1 MKNYVSQNFTCNKAH
16 IHTVYLFGNHLSNRY
31 FNSFLFENK
40 FLILFTRIKVMQ
52 QCFFVNWSVFLVPW
66 KYETFPSI
74 QVFFAKLRGNF
85 SPSPARQKG
94 TLFLRRVLVV
104 VITTDNNEYFSS
116 YNIMM
121 KKFQSLSNTTSKVL
135 STKARFETKKL
146 ELRIL
151 LVNSTVLTKLFTKWN
166 VQSGYD
172 K

>member
-40 FLILFTRIKVMQ
+40 FLILFIRIKVMQ
-52 QCFFVNWSVFLVPW
+52 QCFFVNWSVFPVPW
-66 KYETFPSI
+66 KYEAFPSI

-94 TLFLRRVLVV
+94 TFFLRRVLVV

-116 YNIMM
+116 YNIDERSFSPLIIPQIRCRVR
-121 KKFQSLSNTTSKVL
+121 KLVLKLRTLSCGFYY
-135 STKARFETKKL
+135 ST
-146 ELRIL
+146 I
-151 LVNSTVLTKLFTKWN
+151 LTKLFTKWN

>member
-40 FLILFTRIKVMQ
+40 FLILFIRIKVMQ
-52 QCFFVNWSVFLVPW
+52 QCFFVNWSVFPVPW
-66 KYETFPSI
+66 KYEAFPSI
-74 QVFFAKLRGNF
+74 QVFFAKLRGKF

-94 TLFLRRVLVV
+94 TLFLSRVLVA

-116 YNIMM
+116 YNMM
-121 KKFQSLSNTTSKVL
+121 KEVLNPNTTSKVP
-135 STKARFETKKL
+135 SKKARFETEKL

-151 LVNSTVLTKLFTKWN
+151 LQFHSN
-166 VQSGYD
+166 
-172 K
+172 